1 MIISLDFLVQKYNI
15 LFTGIL
21 HVGAHECEEIVFYDK
36 YLPRNKV
43 LWVDAL
49 QDKVDF
55 CRATYPDVII
65 EQAVVSDCVEAVVFN
80 RSNNGQSSSFL
91 DFGIH
96 EIHYPDVQYV
106 DSFETNTKM
115 LKDIICNYD
124 ISFNFLNF
132 DIQGVELKALKG
144 MGDYLKTVDY
154 IYTEVNRKELYANI
168 PLIREI
174 DEYLQV
180 FGFVRKITY
189 WVPYEGWGDA
199 LYVRQ
204 NFNQNITF
212 GQKVNI
218 FFTQIIF
225 KASYL
230 NYHLLHRYLKRQF
243 YLLINY
249 FSGPVTH

>member
-1 MIISLDFLVQKYNI
+1 MLISLDFLVQKYNI

-49 QDKVDF
+49 QDKLDF

-106 DSFETNTKM
+106 HSFETNTKM

-154 IYTEVNRKELYANI
+154 IYTEVNTDYVYKDCA
-168 PLIREI
+168 LIYEI
-174 DEYLQV
+174 DDYLKS
-180 FGFVRKITY
+180 FGFQRVETA
-189 WVPYEGWGDA
+189 VYERMKWGDA
-199 LYVRQ
+199 
-204 NFNQNITF
+204 
-212 GQKVNI
+212 
-218 FFTQIIF
+218 
-225 KASYL
+225 
-230 NYHLLHRYLKRQF
+230 F
-243 YLLINY
+243 YMKIK
-249 FSGPVTH
+249 G